1 MNVFGRIL
9 GIVGVVLIVVALAL
23 LFGNIITIN
32 KLFAVASAL
41 NRSSVANPASNVMLT
56 FGLVAIGGLLAGAGG
71 AMLMRRRV

>member
-41 NRSSVANPASNVMLT
+41 NRSSVDNPASNVMLT
-56 FGLVAIGGLLAGAGG
+56 FALGAIGGLLAGAGG
-71 AMLMRRRV
+71 AMLTRRRV

>member
-71 AMLMRRRV
+71 AMLMRRRG

>member
-41 NRSSVANPASNVMLT
+41 NRSSVDNPAGNVMLT
-56 FGLVAIGGLLAGAGG
+56 FGLGAIGGLLAGAGG
-71 AMLMRRRV
+71 AMLTRRR

>member
-1 MNVFGRIL
+1 MNVLGRIL

-32 KLFAVASAL
+32 KLYAVASAL
-41 NRSSVANPASNVMLT
+41 NRSSVDNPANTVMLT

-71 AMLMRRRV
+71 VMLTRRRV